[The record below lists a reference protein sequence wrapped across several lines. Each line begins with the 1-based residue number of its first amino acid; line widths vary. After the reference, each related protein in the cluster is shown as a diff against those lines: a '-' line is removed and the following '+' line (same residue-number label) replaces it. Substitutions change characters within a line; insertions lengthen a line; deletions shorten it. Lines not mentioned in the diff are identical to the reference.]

1 MKMMAVSDCMFMCFY
16 VCLFLKTLFTYILE
30 MNFFF
35 KCLIESTK
43 VGFRYQILQIDIA
56 IDECCI

>member
-1 MKMMAVSDCMFMCFY
+1 MGFFF
-16 VCLFLKTLFTYILE
+16 FLTLFTYILE
-30 MNFFF
+30 MNSFF

-43 VGFRYQILQIDIA
+43 VGFQYQILQIDIA